1 MDEFWALPAESAPAL
16 LHALRARLLVSGT
29 PPAVPTAGADG
40 QPYALHDGIAVI
52 GVRGVLTRRC
62 ERGLYGERLTQGQD
76 EILQAMTAAQAD
88 PSVRAL
94 FFSIDSPGGV
104 VAGTKELA
112 DAVAASPKPA
122 GAYADGQAT
131 SAAFWLASAT
141 GRVYAPATALL
152 GSVGVISEAVSLC
165 GYLKRQGIDVQV
177 LSAGKWKAAGHRA
190 QPLDDERRAYL
201 QRHVDALHEL
211 FRADVARHLGI
222 AQSPAWTEAQ
232 VLLAPAA
239 RELGLIRAVVRDRDH
254 ALHLFTKEVGM
265 EDRHQESGPLTR
277 QALEA
282 SAPELL
288 RALIDEGRAQG
299 LDQGRMEARQ
309 ESGAARAD
317 GVDAALAAMGVCCD
331 AATVARVRDFMAR
344 AEALG
349 LSAAQ
354 VRGIAGLLPAAQPTP
369 QSGENAPSASRQAI
383 LEALHQAQPAP
394 LPHGG
399 AAPSASRGKSPL
411 VADAERLAAAH
422 QAAYPIHEEAR
433 A

>member
-16 LHALRARLLVSGT
+16 LHGLRARLLSSGT
-29 PPAVPTAGADG
+29 PPAVPSPGADG
-40 QPYALHDGIAVI
+40 PPYALHDGIAVI

-76 EILQAMTAAQAD
+76 EIVQAMTAAQAD
-88 PSVRAL
+88 PSVRAM

-141 GRVYAPATALL
+141 GRIYAPATALL

-265 EDRHQESGPLTR
+265 EDKQHGGPLTR

-317 GVDAALAAMGVCCD
+317 GVDAALAAVGVCCD
-331 AATVARVRDFMAR
+331 AATVARVRDFMAK

-349 LSAAQ
+349 LTAAQ
-354 VRGIAGLLPAAQPTP
+354 LSGLSGLLPAAVPP
-369 QSGENAPSASRQAI
+369 RADEDGPHDGRRAL
-383 LEALHQAQPAP
+383 LEALHQAHSAP
-394 LPHGG
+394 LPGG
-399 AAPSASRGKSPL
+399 AAPSASQGKSPL

-422 QAAYPIHEEAR
+422 RGAR